1 MEKVMS
7 SFEYEPLVMSL
18 DLKTSDEEE
27 NRRDT
32 NGARPS
38 GTRIAKEPKDLR
50 GGKDSHEKEAAKKIL
65 EQVEFVLQEI
75 SYQESASAT
84 SKIGEKI

>member
-18 DLKTSDEEE
+18 ELKTSDEEE
-27 NRRDT
+27 NRGDT

-38 GTRIAKEPKDLR
+38 GTK
-50 GGKDSHEKEAAKKIL
+50 S
-65 EQVEFVLQEI
+65 
-75 SYQESASAT
+75 
-84 SKIGEKI
+84 SKGTKRL